1 LERNYSVI
9 KSLIYIVYIDLFS
22 DMLSCVI
29 KMYANDAKIPSRIQ
43 KGHVEQDTEHMKK
56 YIDQF
61 VGLTLNKCDSAN

>member
-1 LERNYSVI
+1 
-9 KSLIYIVYIDLFS
+9 
-22 DMLSCVI
+22 MLSCVI